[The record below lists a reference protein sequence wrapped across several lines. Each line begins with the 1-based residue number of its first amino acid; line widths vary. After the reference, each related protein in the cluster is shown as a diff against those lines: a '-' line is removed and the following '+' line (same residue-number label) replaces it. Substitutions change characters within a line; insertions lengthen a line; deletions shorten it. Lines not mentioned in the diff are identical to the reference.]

1 MSTTVLRHAV
11 KLGLAAGLA
20 MAAVKLLGL
29 PSGFWAA
36 LSALAVLQ
44 TQLGA
49 SLVNAR
55 NYLIASAVGVVI
67 GAAALSAFGEN
78 IVIAAGGITLLA
90 LLCMRLRLPPPSIT
104 TAAGVIPVLALSVSE
119 SPWRYGAY
127 RLIDVV
133 VGVST
138 AMLVSALVW
147 PSRSGDALRRAV
159 ADAVRATGTYVAG
172 TLDGLIAGSG
182 PPADAARRETQI
194 RQQLQAAQGMLGNAQ
209 HEPSRSRADHGLL
222 PFYLANGERIFE
234 HASAVAEVAGSGLS
248 AEPLRLLESHLRA
261 VGAAITTATDALGA
275 AIDGVDPRT
284 ALDTAR
290 AGASTL
296 TDMANKLGAVELSQA
311 AQGGELLRLH
321 TLVLW
326 LQAFAREV
334 ERTVGRIEHP
344 DRAVSLDEQTRLPSP
359 MHAGSPPVAT
369 SWWRRIRS

>member
-1 MSTTVLRHAV
+1 MSAAVLRHAI

-20 MAAVKLLGL
+20 MAVVKLLGL

-55 NYLIASAVGVVI
+55 NYLLASAVGVI
-67 GAAALSAFGEN
+67 FGAATLSVFGAN
-78 IVIAAGGITLLA
+78 VLIAAAGITLLA
-90 LLCMRLRLPPPSIT
+90 LVCMRLRLPPPAVT
-104 TAAGVIPVLALSVSE
+104 TAGGVIPVLVLSVSE
-119 SPWRYGAY
+119 SPWRYGVY

-147 PSRSGDALRRAV
+147 PSRSGDALRQAV
-159 ADAVRATGTYVAG
+159 ADAVRAAGTYVAG

-194 RQQLQAAQGMLGNAQ
+194 QQRLQAAQGLLGSAQ
-209 HEPSRSRADHGLL
+209 HEPSRAPAGHSLL
-222 PFYLANGERIFE
+222 PLYLANGERIFE
-234 HASAVAEVAGSGLS
+234 HASAVAEVAEGGLS
-248 AEPLRLLESHLRA
+248 AEPLRLLASHLRA
-261 VGAAITTATDALGA
+261 VGAAITHATDALGV
-275 AIDGVDPRT
+275 AIAGVDPHT

-290 AGASTL
+290 AGASSLSDATE
-296 TDMANKLGAVELSQA
+296 KLGAVDLSQA

-321 TLVLW
+321 TLVLG

-344 DRAVSLDEQTRLPSP
+344 DRAVSLDEQTRLPN
-359 MHAGSPPVAT
+359 
-369 SWWRRIRS
+369 